1 MSHNLLNVNTEESSV
16 TGAVTVADTET
27 MLSEAAPNSTPTGST
42 FNYAVGNYY
51 RWAGTQSTVN
61 SSYVTDHADG
71 TYTLQAGT
79 YFIQCCVSF
88 QKTWTAS
95 AKSDWRFYDQTNSQ
109 YIGAG
114 LGAHV
119 DYYYANDPA
128 SCSCAQI
135 FQFDSATRIGLRL
148 ITIITGTFTNSNQDS
163 DSPAYL
169 IMTRL

>member
-1 MSHNLLNVNTEESSV
+1 MSHNLVSVNTEISDV

-27 MLSEAAPNSTPTGST
+27 MLGETAPNSIPTGST
-42 FNYAVGNYY
+42 FNYAVNDFY
-51 RWAGTQSTVN
+51 RWDGTQSTVN

-79 YFIQCCVSF
+79 YLIQCSICF
-88 QKTWTAS
+88 QDSWTAA

-114 LGAHV
+114 IGAHV
-119 DYYYANDPA
+119 DYYYVNDPGT
-128 SCSCAQI
+128 CSTAQI

-148 ITIITGTFTNSNQDS
+148 VTILTGTFTNSLQDTNS
-163 DSPAYL
+163 NAYL
-169 IMTRL
+169 VMTRL